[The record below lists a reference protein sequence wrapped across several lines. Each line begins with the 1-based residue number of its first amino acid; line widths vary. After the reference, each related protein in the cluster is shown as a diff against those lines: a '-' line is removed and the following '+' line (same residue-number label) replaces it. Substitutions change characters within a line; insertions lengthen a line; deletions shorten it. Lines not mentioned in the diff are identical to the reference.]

1 MRLNLVQADGQKRF
15 SCGDGFAQVPNFNW
29 NRNNR
34 KANFNS
40 WQSDNVNANF
50 AAPSLRDCSIKTST
64 NLPVCVRFQII

>member
-1 MRLNLVQADGQKRF
+1 MRLNPVHTDGQKRF

-40 WQSDNVNANF
+40 WQPDNVNALYEV
-50 AAPSLRDCSIKTST
+50 PSLRDCSIETST
-64 NLPVCVRFQII
+64 ILPACVRSLIT